1 MVNLRLN
8 VLPSAAL
15 LAAAMTLAGCGKSPA
30 TAPLPRVTRPVT
42 AAVKPA
48 VAPPAAAVAE
58 APAVAPAVPQIQ
70 TGKLSL
76 ELSSLQAP
84 GVAGVGIELT
94 GAGLSEPIG
103 QILSPDDLKTSNTL
117 VFEHL
122 PAGALIARVVAF
134 NDQEAVLSESS
145 QPVQVLATQEAKVG
159 LQLSASAVES
169 GPVRVEFKFV
179 SPDVAGD
186 ATPVETA
193 GPSRTAANASAPRST
208 APLSKALKL
217 EIIDKQIVR
226 KFLLLKRTQV
236 TVRVTNDNPTET
248 LQGEVKVDFLKVKG
262 ILKKSQEVVQ
272 TLTAPI
278 TSLAPGRSVEIT
290 LVSTVSAEDAEA
302 TVHTVLASDSA
313 STQD

>member
-1 MVNLRLN
+1 MLNLRSN
-8 VLPSAAL
+8 VLSCSAVLAAAL
-15 LAAAMTLAGCGKSPA
+15 LLAGCGKSPA
-30 TAPLPRVTRPVT
+30 SVPLTRVSRPV
-42 AAVKPA
+42 AAAAKAPVMEPA
-48 VAPPAAAVAE
+48 SAAVA
-58 APAVAPAVPQIQ
+58 APSTSTASVQ

-76 ELSSLQAP
+76 QLSSLQAP

-94 GAGLSEPIG
+94 GVGLAEPIG

-122 PAGALIARVVAF
+122 PAGALTARVIAF
-134 NDQEAVLSESS
+134 NEQEEVLNESS
-145 QPVQVLATQEAKVG
+145 QAVQVAAAQESKVG
-159 LQLSASAVES
+159 LQLSAAAEEA
-169 GPVRVEFKFV
+169 GKARVEFKFV
-179 SPDVAGD
+179 SPEALGAAAAD
-186 ATPVETA
+186 ETA
-193 GPSRTAANASAPRST
+193 GAPRTAANVSTPRST

-217 EIIDKQIVR
+217 EIIDKQTVR

-248 LQGEVKVDFLKVKG
+248 LQGEVKVEFLKVKG

-290 LVSTVSAEDAEA
+290 LTSTVSAEDAEA